1 MARKGYEYV
10 DEYRY
15 KGEIVRR
22 KYRFPFSDLGNFV
35 RLGIFSVNSKKDTIE
50 DWSLSRFYYK
60 HTDFND

>member
-50 DWSLSRFYYK
+50 D
-60 HTDFND
+60 